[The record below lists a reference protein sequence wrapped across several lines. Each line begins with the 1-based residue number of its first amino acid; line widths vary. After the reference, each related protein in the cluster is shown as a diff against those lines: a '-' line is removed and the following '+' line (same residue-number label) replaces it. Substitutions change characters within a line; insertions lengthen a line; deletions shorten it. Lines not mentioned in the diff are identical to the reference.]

1 MRSEI
6 LDVRWW
12 SVRKKERKKNK
23 TQYNYFFFVVIAMME
38 VTNHK
43 RTVVSI
49 SSRYVDLTEIF
60 LKNYFHVNWIVN
72 QVNFNVAV
80 QMQQHQV
87 LFAFHDHFN
96 AMVIPIVPIVRMKL
110 DAVCVTI

>member
-1 MRSEI
+1 MKSVVPI
-6 LDVRWW
+6 LIVAENAFRN
-12 SVRKKERKKNK
+12 SGCAMVIGKKERKKERKKNK

-60 LKNYFHVNWIVN
+60 LKNYFHVN
-72 QVNFNVAV
+72 
-80 QMQQHQV
+80 
-87 LFAFHDHFN
+87 
-96 AMVIPIVPIVRMKL
+96 
-110 DAVCVTI
+110 